1 MIAGHF
7 ATALVPYELT
17 RKAHPA
23 PVWLFLLAAQFLD
36 VLMMTFVS
44 LGIETM
50 EPEDAFSVSFSG
62 LKTNMFLSH
71 DLLPVLGWAA
81 VFGVATWLI
90 WRKPVVARWCVGLV
104 VFHEVCD
111 LVVGYPHDVIRGVGP
126 IGMALY
132 VEAPILAFLI
142 EAAMAAAIV
151 FWFCHRRAKSG
162 QSVSTGTQV
171 ALYGLLV
178 GTTLATLPVAKNS
191 VNSLLGL

>member
-17 RKAHPA
+17 RKAHPV
-23 PVWLFLLAAQFLD
+23 PFWFFLLAAQFLD
-36 VLMMTFVS
+36 VLMVTFVT

-50 EPEDAFSVSFSG
+50 KPADAFSVAFSSV
-62 LKTNMFLSH
+62 KTNMFLSH
-71 DLLPVLGWAA
+71 DVLPVLGWVA

-90 WRKPVVARWCVGLV
+90 WRKPVITLWCMGLV
-104 VFHEVCD
+104 LFHEVCD
-111 LVVGYPHDVIRGVGP
+111 LVVGYPHDVIKGVGP

-132 VEAPILAFLI
+132 VQAPIFAFLI
-142 EAAMAAAIV
+142 EAAMAAALV

-162 QSVSTGTQV
+162 QPVSTGTRI

-178 GTTLATLPVAKNS
+178 GTTLATLPLANNS
-191 VNSLLGL
+191 INSLLGL

>member
-17 RKAHPA
+17 RKAHPV
-23 PVWLFLLAAQFLD
+23 PFWFFLLAAQFLD
-36 VLMMTFVS
+36 VLMVTFVT

-62 LKTNMFLSH
+62 FQTNMFLSH
-71 DLLPVLGWAA
+71 DLLPVFGWAA

-90 WRKPVVARWCVGLV
+90 WRKPVIALWCVGLV
-104 VFHEVCD
+104 LFHEVCD
-111 LVVGYPHDVIRGVGP
+111 LVVGFPHDVIPGVGP

-132 VEAPILAFLI
+132 VEAPISAFLI